1 MLLGLSFEIQDGGN
15 QEGDGSMW
23 RVGLGRKP
31 AKEASWGTRHRS
43 AWQFRPNEPSAE
55 GKVCSRHHGP
65 SSSHGEGGRV
75 SLKVPAKAVIR
86 RESRRAEK
94 C

>member
-1 MLLGLSFEIQDGGN
+1 MLLGLSFKIQDGGS

-43 AWQFRPNEPSAE
+43 AWQFRPNEPSGECA
-55 GKVCSRHHGP
+55 GGIMAPHH
-65 SSSHGEGGRV
+65 HMVKGGGC
-75 SLKVPAKAVIR
+75 L
-86 RESRRAEK
+86 
-94 C
+94 